1 MICVDGT
8 VVGVDYLALRRG
20 SRIRSPALLSG
31 LTSET
36 RVVSRA
42 ALDTRRLQFGNPYLR
57 GVLPDG
63 MSVEL
68 YSRERFVTVTG
79 NRVSRT
85 SKLHP
90 MRQHFAQIESHAPA
104 MVTS

>member
-63 MSVEL
+63 MSVM
-68 YSRERFVTVTG
+68 V
-79 NRVSRT
+79 VSLTASASTTPRNGPLST
-85 SKLHP
+85 RSP
-90 MRQHFAQIESHAPA
+90 DSPGS
-104 MVTS
+104 TPS